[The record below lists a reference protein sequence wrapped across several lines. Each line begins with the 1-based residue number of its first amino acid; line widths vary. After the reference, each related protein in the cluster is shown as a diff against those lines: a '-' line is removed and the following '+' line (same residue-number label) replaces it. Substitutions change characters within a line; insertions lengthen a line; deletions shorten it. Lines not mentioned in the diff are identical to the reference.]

1 MSTRPRSAATPSRTT
16 RAATQAATPPRSRR
30 PAPAMAL
37 DGALSL
43 RQGMQSLGGADRVA
57 LLEAIRD
64 SGSMTRAATAVGIS
78 YKTAWDRV
86 QDMNNVSA
94 QPLVARSAG
103 GAGGGGTTLTPYA
116 EQLIAAFRQLEHEH
130 TRMLYR
136 LSKTLAGPHEA
147 LHTLAALGLR
157 TSARNQLAGTVTAV
171 QAGAVNAMV
180 ELALPGGVDHVR
192 ATLTMRS
199 LAELG
204 IAVGTLAVAL
214 IKAPSVFVVVVG
226 EVLPDKALRLSVGN
240 ALAGRVSA
248 LQVGAVNTEVQ
259 VALTGG
265 QTVVA
270 MLSRD
275 SAERLKLAVGAPVQ
289 AAFLESSVV
298 LGVV

>member
-1 MSTRPRSAATPSRTT
+1 MSTRPRSPASPLES
-16 RAATQAATPPRSRR
+16 PPARRRRR
-30 PAPAMAL
+30 PAAIAL
-37 DGALSL
+37 DGTLSL
-43 RQGMQSLGGADRVA
+43 RQGVQTLGGADRVA

-64 SGSMTRAATAVGIS
+64 SGSMTRAAKAVGIS

-94 QPLVARSAG
+94 QPLVERSAG

-116 EQLIAAFRQLEHEH
+116 VQLIAAFRRLEDEH
-130 TRMLYR
+130 ARMLGR
-136 LSKTLAGPHEA
+136 LSKTLGGPHDA

-157 TSARNQLAGTVTAV
+157 TSARNQLAGTVTVV
-171 QAGAVNAMV
+171 QPGAVNAMV
-180 ELALPGGVDHVR
+180 ELTLPGGIDRVR

-199 LAELG
+199 LADLG
-204 IAVGTLAVAL
+204 IAIGTRAVAL
-214 IKAPSVFVVVVG
+214 IKAPSVFIVVAD
-226 EVLPDKALRLSVGN
+226 PALRLSVGN

-259 VALTGG
+259 VALAGG

-275 SAERLKLAVGAPVQ
+275 SAERLQLAVGASVQ

>member
-1 MSTRPRSAATPSRTT
+1 MT
-16 RAATQAATPPRSRR
+16 PRSR
-30 PAPAMAL
+30 PAPPSQPRSRSRAHRSPVAIAL
-37 DGALSL
+37 DGSLSL
-43 RQGMQSLGGADRVA
+43 RQGLQTLGGADRVA

-64 SGSMTRAATAVGIS
+64 SGSMTRAAKAVGIS

-94 QPLVARSAG
+94 QPLVERSAG

-116 EQLIAAFRQLEHEH
+116 EQLIAAFRQLEDEH
-130 TRMLYR
+130 ARMLGR
-136 LSKTLAGPHEA
+136 LSKTLAGPRDA

-157 TSARNQLAGTVTAV
+157 TSARNQLAGIVTAV
-171 QAGAVNAMV
+171 QSGAVNATV
-180 ELALPGGVDHVR
+180 EMTLPGGVDRVR

-204 IAVGTLAVAL
+204 IVIGTRAVAL
-214 IKAPSVFVVVVG
+214 IKAPSVFI
-226 EVLPDKALRLSVGN
+226 VLTEPALRLSAGN
-240 ALAGRVSA
+240 ALTGQVSA
-248 LQVGAVNTEVQ
+248 LQVGAVHTEVQ
-259 VALTGG
+259 VALAGG

-275 SAERLKLAVGAPVQ
+275 SAERLTLTIGATVQ

>member
-1 MSTRPRSAATPSRTT
+1 
-16 RAATQAATPPRSRR
+16 
-30 PAPAMAL
+30 MAL

-43 RQGMQSLGGADRVA
+43 RQGLQTLGGADRVA

-64 SGSMTRAATAVGIS
+64 SGSMTRAAKAVGIS

-86 QDMNNVSA
+86 QDMSNVSA
-94 QPLVARSAG
+94 QSLVERSAG

-116 EQLIAAFRQLEHEH
+116 LQLIAAFRQLEGEH
-130 TRMLYR
+130 TRMLGR
-136 LSKTLAGPHEA
+136 LSKTLAAPRDA

-171 QAGAVNAMV
+171 QAGAVNAVV
-180 ELALPGGVDHVR
+180 ELALPGGVDRVR

-204 IAVGTLAVAL
+204 IAVGTRAVAL
-214 IKAPSVFVVVVG
+214 IKAPSVFIVQ
-226 EVLPDKALRLSVGN
+226 PDAGLRLSVGN
-240 ALAGRVSA
+240 GLAGRVSA

-259 VALTGG
+259 VALAGG

-275 SAERLKLAVGAPVQ
+275 SAERLNLAVGMLVQ